1 MKVRGK
7 SRINGPWSGFVQAP
21 VESWGVKRS
30 LRKSQW
36 ETRHRLAMKI
46 VWGGVGFTR
55 VWLVLME
62 GLKHRKGEGS
72 FKLLFLESLW
82 P

>member
-46 VWGGVGFTR
+46 CVGRGGVHTGVVSTDGGT
-55 VWLVLME
+55 E
-62 GLKHRKGEGS
+62 T
-72 FKLLFLESLW
+72 
-82 P
+82 